1 VADELARIHRFERE
15 VEMAGT
21 KTVPSPLGVGV
32 LTPELPLRHDSNYL
46 LIERAQNAAEAIAE
60 ADRVLGGAGRE
71 YRGILTFDEQLGERL
86 LPEFEA
92 LGWRIRRHI
101 FMVQRRGPE
110 KSADVSIVRQVDE
123 GALRPG
129 RRREILAQ
137 PWGTPELAEQLLDS
151 KVLLG
156 TRAETRFYGVEVD
169 GEVVSWTDLYVA
181 QGIGQ
186 IEDVATLAEHRGNG
200 YATAVVLRAVEDAR
214 RAGVDLI
221 FLVADDDDWPKGL
234 YRRLGFDTLGRH
246 YKFMTP

>member
-1 VADELARIHRFERE
+1 VADVLARIHRFERE

-21 KTVPSPLGVGV
+21 QTVPSPLGVGV

-46 LIERAQNAAEAIAE
+46 LVECAQNTAEAIAE
-60 ADRVLGGAGRE
+60 ADRVLGDAGRE
-71 YRGILTFDEQLGERL
+71 YRVILTFDQQLGERL
-86 LPEFEA
+86 LPDFEE
-92 LGWRIRRHI
+92 LGWRIQRHI
-101 FMVQRRGPE
+101 FMVQRREPE
-110 KSADVSIVRQVDE
+110 KSADLSIVREVDE

-137 PWGTPELAEQLLDS
+137 PWGTPELAEQLLET

-169 GEVVSWTDLYVA
+169 GKVVSWTDLYVA
-181 QGIGQ
+181 QGVGQ
-186 IEDVATLAEHRGNG
+186 IEDVATLAEYRGKG
-200 YATAVVLRAVEDAR
+200 YATAVVLRAAEDAQ

-221 FLVADDDDWPKGL
+221 FLVADDEDWPKEL
-234 YRRLGFDTLGRH
+234 YRRLGFDTVGRH

>member
-21 KTVPSPLGVGV
+21 QTVASSLGVGV

-46 LIERAQNAAEAIAE
+46 LLERARDAAEAIAE

-71 YRGILTFDEQLGERL
+71 FLVILTFDQELGELL
-86 LPEFEA
+86 LPDFEA
-92 LGWRIRRHI
+92 LGWRIQRHI
-101 FMVQRRGPE
+101 FMVQRREPE
-110 KSADVSIVRQVDE
+110 KSADLSIVREVDE
-123 GALRPG
+123 AALRPG

-137 PWGTPELAEQLLDS
+137 PWGAPELAEQLLDS

-181 QGIGQ
+181 QGVGQ
-186 IEDVATLAEHRGNG
+186 IEDVATVSEHRGKG
-200 YATAVVLRAVEDAR
+200 YAAAVVLRAAEDAR

-221 FLVADDDDWPKGL
+221 FLVADDEDWPKEL
-234 YRRLGFDTLGRH
+234 YERLGFDTVGRN
-246 YKFMTP
+246 YKFITP

>member
-1 VADELARIHRFERE
+1 LAHTAPHLHGPAAWAGEERRR
-15 VEMAGT
+15 
-21 KTVPSPLGVGV
+21 L
-32 LTPELPLRHDSNYL
+32 D
-46 LIERAQNAAEAIAE
+46 RAP
-60 ADRVLGGAGRE
+60 GR
-71 YRGILTFDEQLGERL
+71 
-86 LPEFEA
+86 
-92 LGWRIRRHI
+92 
-101 FMVQRRGPE
+101 RRGP
-110 KSADVSIVRQVDE
+110 SA
-123 GALRPG
+123 RPW
-129 RRREILAQ
+129 REILAQ

>member
-1 VADELARIHRFERE
+1 VADELTRIHRFERE

-32 LTPELPLRHDSNYL
+32 LTTELPLRHDSNYL
-46 LIERAQNAAEAIAE
+46 LIERARNAAEAIAE

-71 YRGILTFDEQLGERL
+71 YRVILTFDEQLGERL

-92 LGWRIRRHI
+92 LGWRIQRHI

-151 KVLLG
+151 KILIG

-169 GEVVSWTDLYVA
+169 GEVVSWTDLYMA

-200 YATAVVLRAVEDAR
+200 YATAVVQRAVEDAR
-214 RAGVDLI
+214 RDGVDLI
-221 FLVADDDDWPKGL
+221 FLVADDEDWPKQL
-234 YRRLGFDTLGRH
+234 YRRLGFDTVGRQ